1 MTDETRQ
8 LASLTRTTDEK
19 TFRPSSI
26 VPRIPSA
33 SFELETSFMKWL
45 PKLLVLTIAPLL
57 MAAIWM
63 DDQQSYKP
71 YKAPVLAPP
80 AGAVPVSGKEIV
92 SQEAELKNPITSS
105 EASLSQGKNLF
116 DINCAMCHGQTSAER
131 GLVGKKLI
139 PPPPGLD
146 PDLVKGL
153 SDSTIFKAITF
164 GFGRMPSFRDKLVPE
179 ERWNLVNFLR
189 TRK

>member
-1 MTDETRQ
+1 
-8 LASLTRTTDEK
+8 
-19 TFRPSSI
+19 
-26 VPRIPSA
+26 
-33 SFELETSFMKWL
+33 MKYIA
-45 PKLLVLTIAPLL
+45 KLVILFAAPLL
-57 MAAIWM
+57 IAAIWM

-71 YKAPVLAPP
+71 YKAPVLSPP

-92 SQEAELKNPITSS
+92 SQASELKNPIPATA
-105 EASLSQGKNLF
+105 ASLAEGKALF
-116 DINCAMCHGQTSAER
+116 ETNCVICHGQASAER
-131 GLVGKKLI
+131 GPVGKKLV

-146 PDLVKGL
+146 PVMVRGL

-164 GFGRMPSFRDKLVPE
+164 GFGRMPVFQDKLTPQ

>member
-1 MTDETRQ
+1 MGCIFIM
-8 LASLTRTTDEK
+8 K
-19 TFRPSSI
+19 
-26 VPRIPSA
+26 RI
-33 SFELETSFMKWL
+33 L
-45 PKLLVLTIAPLL
+45 KLVILMAVPLL

-71 YKAPVLAPP
+71 YKAPVLSPP
-80 AGAVPVSGKEIV
+80 VGAVPISGKEIV
-92 SQEAELKNPITSS
+92 SQGSELRNSISPT
-105 EASLSQGKNLF
+105 EASLSQGKALF

-131 GLVGKKLI
+131 GPVGKKLV

-146 PDLVKGL
+146 HDMLKGL
-153 SDSTIFKAITF
+153 SDSTIFKALTF
-164 GFGRMPSFRDKLVPE
+164 GFGRMPVFRDKLTPE

>member
-1 MTDETRQ
+1 MMK
-8 LASLTRTTDEK
+8 LILKMLILTA
-19 TFRPSSI
+19 
-26 VPRIPSA
+26 V
-33 SFELETSFMKWL
+33 
-45 PKLLVLTIAPLL
+45 PLL
-57 MAAIWM
+57 MAAIWL

-80 AGAVPVSGKEIV
+80 AGAVPTTGREIV
-92 SQEAELKNPITSS
+92 SQASELKNPTPATP
-105 EASLSQGKNLF
+105 ESLAAGRALF
-116 DINCAMCHGQTSAER
+116 ETNCLICHGQTSAER
-131 GLVGKKLI
+131 GPVGKKLI

-146 PDLVKGL
+146 PDMVKGL

-164 GFGRMPSFRDKLVPE
+164 GFGRMPVFQDKLTPE

>member
-1 MTDETRQ
+1 
-8 LASLTRTTDEK
+8 
-19 TFRPSSI
+19 
-26 VPRIPSA
+26 
-33 SFELETSFMKWL
+33 
-45 PKLLVLTIAPLL
+45 

-71 YKAPVLAPP
+71 YKAPVLEPP
-80 AGAVPVSGKEIV
+80 AGAVPVTGREIV
-92 SQEAELKNPITSS
+92 SQESELKNPVPPT
-105 EASLSQGKNLF
+105 EASFSQGKMLF
-116 DINCAMCHGQTSAER
+116 ETNCVICHGQTSAER
-131 GLVGKKLI
+131 GPVGKKLV

-146 PDLVKGL
+146 HEMVKGL

-164 GFGRMPSFRDKLVPE
+164 GFGRMPVFRDKLTTQ